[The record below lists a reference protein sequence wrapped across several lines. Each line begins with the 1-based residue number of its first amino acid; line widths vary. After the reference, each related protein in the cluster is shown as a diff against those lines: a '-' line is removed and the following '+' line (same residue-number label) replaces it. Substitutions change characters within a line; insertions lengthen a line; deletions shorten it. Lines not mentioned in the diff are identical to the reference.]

1 MDFNRVMVGLLRSPF
16 HRLVSRNMI
25 VLHVNGVMSGRQ
37 YDIPVNYIQVETGE
51 SRRLLV
57 TSQRDRTWWR
67 NVRDRVEIG
76 LTFQGQAMRAKAHVE
91 ESEDGVAA
99 GFRRYF
105 QVSPESARFF
115 SIDLTSDGK
124 VSELDLARLAGER
137 VVIWVE
143 PI

>member
-1 MDFNRVMVGLLRSPF
+1 
-16 HRLVSRNMI
+16 MI

-37 YDIPVNYIQVETGE
+37 YDVPVNYIQVETGE

-67 NVRDRVEIG
+67 NVRDRIEIG
-76 LTFQGQAMRAKAHVE
+76 LTFKGQRMRAMVQVE

-99 GFRRYF
+99 GFMRYF
-105 QVSPESARFF
+105 QVSPGSARFY

-124 VSELDLARLAGER
+124 VRELDLARLASER
-137 VVIWVE
+137 VVVWVD